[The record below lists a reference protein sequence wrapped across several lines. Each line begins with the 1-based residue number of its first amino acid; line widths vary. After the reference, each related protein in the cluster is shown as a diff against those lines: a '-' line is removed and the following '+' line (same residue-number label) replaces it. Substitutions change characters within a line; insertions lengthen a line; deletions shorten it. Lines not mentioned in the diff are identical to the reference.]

1 MNELV
6 KLVSGKPVANSK
18 DIAEKFGKT
27 HRHTL
32 GAIRDLITGLDGELG
47 RPDFR
52 LSSYTS
58 AQNKVLPCYELDR
71 DAFALLAMGFTGKPA
86 LKWKLK
92 YIQAFNRME
101 SALVGGSSVMKS
113 LNDAMR
119 LMQEDKDI
127 ASKFGHGLNEWKTKR
142 REHMEK
148 VEALHNDVQLL
159 LNFKA

>member
-1 MNELV
+1 MVDLV
-6 KLVSGKPVANSK
+6 KIIDGKPVANSK

-32 GAIRDLITGLDGELG
+32 GAIRALIADLAGESG
-47 RPDFR
+47 QPTFR

-101 SALVGGSSVMKS
+101 SALVSGSSVMQS
-113 LNDAMR
+113 LNEAVR
-119 LMQEDKDI
+119 LMEEDKAI
-127 ASKFGHGLNEWKTKR
+127 ASTFGKGLNEWKHKR
-142 REHMEK
+142 KDHMAK
-148 VEALHNDVQLL
+148 VEKLHSDVQLL
-159 LNFKA
+159 LNFKQ